1 MEAGDLYPV
10 FSETYPEILL
20 PHISE
25 QSFRALIHQVNATLE
40 AAYKPATTT
49 AVIDG
54 LLGALSGWVLEDA
67 GLVGPK
73 RRIKAVEAVI
83 ESFNNE
89 RLNERNNGQ
98 RYGPDAESDDLV
110 MVVPLRRT
118 AYMSLD
124 IQIPDP
130 KLNFDESASQGSAA
144 NSAISTRRPSVA
156 ALPIAA

>member
-25 QSFRALIHQVNATLE
+25 QSFRALIQEVNTTLE

-67 GLVGPK
+67 GVVGPK
-73 RRIKAVEAVI
+73 RRIKAVEGVI
-83 ESFNNE
+83 ETFNNE
-89 RLNERNNGQ
+89 RLNERNHGD
-98 RYGPDAESDDLV
+98 RYGPDAESNDLV

-130 KLNFDESASQGSAA
+130 KLNFEESASQASG

-156 ALPIAA
+156 AA